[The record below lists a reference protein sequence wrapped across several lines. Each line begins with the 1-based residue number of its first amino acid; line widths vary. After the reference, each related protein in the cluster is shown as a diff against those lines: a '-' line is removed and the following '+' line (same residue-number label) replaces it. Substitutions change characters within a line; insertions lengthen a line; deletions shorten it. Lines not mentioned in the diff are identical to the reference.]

1 MKGWNSQVPLTATQG
16 RQSPDV
22 DNIAINHYHSF
33 LIRMFDIC
41 LLLFAINVLLSI
53 FAYNAIEPIEHLGEI
68 SSIYLAYPPPEGP
81 EGCSKAYGS
90 ALGGPDS

>member
-22 DNIAINHYHSF
+22 DNAAINHYYSF
-33 LIRMFDIC
+33 LIRIFDIC

-53 FAYNAIEPIEHLGEI
+53 FAYNAELRNNRDTKRTKTND
-68 SSIYLAYPPPEGP
+68 YEGRTF
-81 EGCSKAYGS
+81 
-90 ALGGPDS
+90 